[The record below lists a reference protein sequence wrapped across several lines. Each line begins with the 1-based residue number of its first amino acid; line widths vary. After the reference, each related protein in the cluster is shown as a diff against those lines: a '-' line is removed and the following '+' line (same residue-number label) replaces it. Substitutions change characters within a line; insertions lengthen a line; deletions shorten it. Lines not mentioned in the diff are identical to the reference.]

1 MGGERDRMMGGYNYG
16 RIAIIYT
23 CFLLWR
29 MCAIHN
35 SPLSVVGHICIDTPD
50 RERERERDIISKLHK
65 QRYNRYKQ
73 RSKNYVRHIFESQSY
88 LFLSHMH

>member
-1 MGGERDRMMGGYNYG
+1 
-16 RIAIIYT
+16 
-23 CFLLWR
+23 

-50 RERERERDIISKLHK
+50 REREREREREGEREGGRETERERDIISKLHK

-73 RSKNYVRHIFESQSY
+73 RSKNYVRHILRVNPTYF
-88 LFLSHMH
+88 SHMH